1 MGNASPRLKAVHKPA
16 LDVDLNTVLPTVVFQ
31 LLLGK
36 GRGNA
41 FVVNTKS
48 DIWKATK
55 KEDAMEL
62 IKVVIR
68 ENFFTISNEQPQ
80 DDESR
85 IDKHLAK
92 VAEWLYAM
100 LKKQAP
106 WGNWSKDIYDAM
118 RCIDHL
124 PIA

>member
-1 MGNASPRLKAVHKPA
+1 MKAVHKPA

-48 DIWKATK
+48 DIWKSPK
-55 KEDAMEL
+55 KEDAKEI
-62 IKVVIR
+62 IKGVIR
-68 ENFFTISNEQPQ
+68 ENFFTTRTSNNDHDSKIE
-80 DDESR
+80 
-85 IDKHLAK
+85 KHLSK
-92 VAEWLYAM
+92 VAEWFYAM